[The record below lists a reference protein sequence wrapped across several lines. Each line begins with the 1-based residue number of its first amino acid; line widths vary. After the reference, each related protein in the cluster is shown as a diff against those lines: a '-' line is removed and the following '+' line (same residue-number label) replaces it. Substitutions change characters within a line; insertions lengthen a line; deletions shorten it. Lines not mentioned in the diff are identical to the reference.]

1 MSCPVCHTQLYPAG
15 SFTPQV
21 IGLRLT
27 VEVRPTNTVDGVL
40 TVREHARMRRVN
52 EMLTAGV
59 NPYTE
64 LQTMVIGGKAPRA
77 DMTEPGFTPPMDK
90 SLWQPSGK
98 RYDTNAP
105 IWKDLAIPLTPVTV
119 EGCSFCGV
127 PVNDRTLTRGVGKPR
142 KILKTEQIVVG
153 ERVEIVERVI
163 HIPKRVVAC
172 PDCSLEITPVYA
184 RCGFCKSHTD
194 TEVASCRFC
203 HGTREGER
211 LLSGIKFRETPG

>member
-1 MSCPVCHTQLYPAG
+1 MSCPVCHTRLYPVG
-15 SFTPQV
+15 SFVPQLM
-21 IGLRLT
+21 GLH
-27 VEVRPTNTVDGVL
+27 VEARPKYTRMFDNVL
-40 TVREHARMRRVN
+40 TVGERARAKRVTA
-52 EMLTAGV
+52 MLTAGV